1 MCRGRE
7 TQQMCEG
14 VTHNVSVGWNS
25 ADHGCINT
33 MHDVMTWV
41 YGGVEG
47 GLLLWMDLNILYLH
61 RDESQQVLGPE
72 KKKSQKTPINHQHL
86 RSVTV
91 SVYVKTFLANQ
102 DSLQCHKI
110 LRTPSHL
117 NSIINVQVVLYQD
130 LDGHCCQQQLL
141 TWSPVSSSLIN
152 DREIKPK
159 RFVCLSPF
167 VWEDR
172 ERVRKTRDYSAPC
185 WNVSHKTSHTHT
197 YM

>member
-1 MCRGRE
+1 MKHSRCVRVWHTTCLSAETVQTTGALTQCMMSWHESMGGWRGR
-7 TQQMCEG
+7 
-14 VTHNVSVGWNS
+14 
-25 ADHGCINT
+25 
-33 MHDVMTWV
+33 
-41 YGGVEG
+41 G

-61 RDESQQVLGPE
+61 RDESRQVLGAGN
-72 KKKSQKTPINHQHL
+72 KKTQKLQLIINISDQL
-86 RSVTV
+86 LIFIQ
-91 SVYVKTFLANQ
+91 TFLANQ
-102 DSLQCHKI
+102 DSLQHHKI

-117 NSIINVQVVLYQD
+117 NSIMNVQVVLYQD

-141 TWSPVSSSLIN
+141 TWSPVNSSLIN
-152 DREIKPK
+152 GREIKPK

-185 WNVSHKTSHTHT
+185 WNIPHKTSHTHT